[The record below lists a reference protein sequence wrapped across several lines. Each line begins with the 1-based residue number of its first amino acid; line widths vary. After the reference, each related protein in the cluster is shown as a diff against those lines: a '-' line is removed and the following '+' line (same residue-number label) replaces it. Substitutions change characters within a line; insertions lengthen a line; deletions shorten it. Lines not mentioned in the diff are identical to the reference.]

1 MTATAERV
9 LEEIKTLPPA
19 DLRVVLQHLS
29 EVLNN
34 PAPAPAGDEREALEA
49 VHSLYGRFAGGEMLV
64 HLLQERARD
73 RAREDEQLRRYPS
86 RSNG

>member
-19 DLRVVLQHLS
+19 DLRVVWQHLS
-29 EVLNN
+29 KVLNN
-34 PAPAPAGDEREALEA
+34 PAPAQAGDEREALEA

-64 HLLQERARD
+64 HLLRERARD
-73 RAREDEQLRRYPS
+73 RARDDEQLRRYRS
-86 RSNG
+86 RTNG